1 MAVRTTSTI
10 LTLNTTWSLP
20 RQRGRANH
28 RANLFIQQV
37 LSKTCSR
44 RWISPRMTVSSSTQE
59 VMRPWRFKQTAT
71 RSMIQNKAILTPKV
85 LSTRELTTFWRRICP
100 RNISSLK
107 KLSLAKSEIQ
117 LHYMVK
123 SSSTSST
130 NTQSQVKILQWW
142 NDKAIRK
149 SFSKTKRRFI
159 GTWSVTMASDRRTLG
174 LLFFSSLQTLYGRP
188 STLRRAGKA
197 KTKSF
202 SIEKLRFTAQTAFKT
217 RRKKICPTGCSILKR
232 PKFWILQ
239 VIT

>member
-1 MAVRTTSTI
+1 MAVRITSTI

-20 RQRGRANH
+20 HQRGRVNH
-28 RANLFIQQV
+28 RANSFIQQV

-44 RWISPRMTVSSSTQE
+44 RWISLRMTVSSFTQG
-59 VMRPWRFKQTAT
+59 VMRPWRSKQTAN
-71 RSMIQNKAILTPKV
+71 RSMIQNKAILIPKV
-85 LSTRELTTFWRRICP
+85 PSTLELTTFWRRICP

-107 KLSLAKSEIQ
+107 KLSLAKSGIQ

-130 NTQSQVKILQWW
+130 STQSQVKILQWW
-142 NDKAIRK
+142 NDKVIRK

-159 GTWSVTMASDRRTLG
+159 GTWSVTTASDRRTVILNH
-174 LLFFSSLQTLYGRP
+174 SSCLQTLYGRS

-202 SIEKLRFTAQTAFKT
+202 SIEKLRFTAQMAFKT
-217 RRKKICPTGCSILKR
+217 KRKKTCPTGSSILKR

-239 VIT
+239 AIT